1 MVKKFNLYLFLNSN
15 TMQSYELKTIKTNF
29 KSFLSQKDTKN
40 KILDSDIYK
49 YHLLLSTQIAKRS

>member
-1 MVKKFNLYLFLNSN
+1 
-15 TMQSYELKTIKTNF
+15 MQSYELKTIKTNF